1 MFQIAATH
9 VGEPF
14 DSAKDKIDDE
24 YVRAAGRAA
33 SERHGGNFQT
43 WIQVAREAGLMYKD
57 DGGSLQITE
66 AGKQAL
72 VLLGRAPDF
81 LKAVPYFVT
90 ELLARYQLNNPAR
103 PAEVRGEDIA
113 AQIRTS
119 NVFPY
124 WTIWK
129 IMRSCDNYLTSDEIR
144 RFVLRLRRNED
155 LPATIDQIKA
165 FRKDVGAGMSQA
177 DLDKT
182 YPTPLTGA
190 VAETK
195 YIMGRAGAQI
205 GDYPPL
211 IQKPENDRFAFN
223 PSYLRMV
230 DMILANEPVFR
241 EQLTETSWM
250 VEYGK
255 PVPLPEVYVPFEAP
269 EEGPVEEES
278 LLPETDPVLQ
288 RIRSLMSDGA
298 LNFLL
303 SGPPGTSK
311 SWYARRLAYAL
322 SGGKPGNVRL
332 IQFHPS
338 YGYEDFI
345 EGYIPHQAAPDAP
358 PTFRLEPKVLM
369 KAVSAAGQTADM
381 NIIVIDEFTRGDA
394 GRIFGEALT
403 YIEPEY
409 RGQVFTLA
417 SGKPFAIPKNLLIV
431 ATMNP
436 YDRSITDIDAAMQR
450 RFEILQLGPN
460 REILRTLLTS
470 NKMEPALIEKVM
482 LFFDYAQSHLPFG
495 GLGHTYFLRARDP
508 ESLER
513 IWAYKLEPLFEQL
526 LRYEKGVLND
536 LRAQYPSLP
545 KASP

>member
-9 VGEPF
+9 VGEPL
-14 DSAKDKIDDE
+14 DTAKDKIDDE
-24 YVRAAGRAA
+24 YARASGRNA

-43 WIQVAREAGLMYKD
+43 WIQVAREAGLMYRD
-57 DGGSLQITE
+57 DGGELQITE

-72 VLLGRAPDF
+72 VLLTSAPDF
-81 LKAVPYFVT
+81 LKVVPYFVT

-113 AQIRTS
+113 AQTRTS
-119 NVFPY
+119 NLFPY

-129 IMRSCDNYLTSDEIR
+129 VMRSCDNYLTSDEIR
-144 RFVLRLRRNED
+144 RFVLRLKRNED
-155 LPATIDQIKA
+155 VPTTIDQIKA
-165 FRKDVGAGMSQA
+165 FRQDLHAGMSET
-177 DLDKT
+177 DLDQK
-182 YPTPLTGA
+182 YPTALTGA

-195 YIMGRAGAQI
+195 YIMGRAGAQV
-205 GDYPPL
+205 GDHPPL
-211 IQKPENDRFAFN
+211 IEKPENDRFAFN
-223 PSYLRMV
+223 ASYLRMV
-230 DMILANEPVFR
+230 DAVLANEPVFR

-278 LLPETDPVLQ
+278 PLAETDPVLK
-288 RIRSLMSDGA
+288 RIRSLISDGA

-322 SGGKPGNVRL
+322 SGGKRVNVRL

-338 YGYEDFI
+338 YGYEDFV

-358 PTFRLEPKVLM
+358 PTFRLDPKVLM
-369 KAVSAAGQTADM
+369 KAVSAAGKTADT
-381 NIIVIDEFTRGDA
+381 IVLVIDEFTRGDA

-417 SGKPFAIPKNLLIV
+417 SGKPFAIPRNLVII

-450 RFEILQLGPN
+450 RFELLQLKPST
-460 REILRTLLTS
+460 EILRTLLTS
-470 NKMEPALIEKVM
+470 NKMELALIEKVV
-482 LFFDYAQSHLPFG
+482 LFFDYAQGHLPFG

-526 LRYEKGVLND
+526 LRHEKGVLAD
-536 LRAQYPSLP
+536 LVAHYPALP
-545 KASP
+545 KATA